1 MSVDEAQRER
11 DRWYIVYR
19 QRVLGCTECPA
30 RRDCSEPVPGEGSMY
45 PRVFFIG
52 RNPGEREDE
61 IGRPFVGKA
70 GEVFERFLME
80 IELERPDIF
89 VTNVCLCKT
98 KKNRLLS
105 RYEVSTCVRKFLIP
119 NLKFM
124 KPKVVVVFGA
134 QPNYFINSISKIS
147 EYHGKVLKHKMGF
160 TVIPLIHPAV
170 ICYKPYEWK
179 KLQAGAKVLDEV
191 LMRA

>member
-1 MSVDEAQRER
+1 MSVEEIDKRV
-11 DRWYIVYR
+11 RWYITYR
-19 QRVLGCTECPA
+19 QQALGCTECPA
-30 RRDCSEPVPGEGSMY
+30 RRDCSQPVPGEGSMF
-45 PRVFFIG
+45 PEVFFIG

-80 IELERPDIF
+80 IELERPNIF

-105 RYEVSTCVRKFLIP
+105 RYEVSTCIHKFLIP
-119 NLKFM
+119 SLELM

-134 QPNYFINSISKIS
+134 QPNYFINSILKVS
-147 EYHGKVLKHKMGF
+147 EYHGKLLHHKMGF
-160 TVIPLIHPAV
+160 LVIPSIHPAAV
-170 ICYKPYEWK
+170 CYKPEK
-179 KLQAGAKVLDEV
+179 FRELQKVAKVLYEV
-191 LMRA
+191 LMRD

>member
-1 MSVDEAQRER
+1 MSVEEIDKRV
-11 DRWYIVYR
+11 RWYITYR

-30 RRDCSEPVPGEGSMY
+30 RRDCSQPVPGEGSMF

-52 RNPGEREDE
+52 RNPGEKEDD

-80 IELERPDIF
+80 IELERPEIF

-105 RYEVSTCVRKFLIP
+105 RYEISTCVRKFLIP
-119 NLKFM
+119 SLKFM

-160 TVIPLIHPAV
+160 KVIPSIHPAA
-170 ICYKPYEWK
+170 ICYEPEKFRE
-179 KLQAGAKVLDEV
+179 LQKVAKVLDEV
-191 LMRA
+191 LMRI

>member
-1 MSVDEAQRER
+1 MTTEAQRER
-11 DRWYIVYR
+11 DRWYIAYR

-30 RRDCSEPVPGEGSMY
+30 RRDCSQPVPGEGSMS
-45 PRVFFIG
+45 PQVFFIG
-52 RNPGEREDE
+52 RNPGEKEDD

-80 IELERPDIF
+80 IELERPNIF

-105 RYEVSTCVRKFLIP
+105 RYEVSTCIRKFLVP
-119 NLKFM
+119 SLKFM

-147 EYHGKVLKHKMGF
+147 EYHGKVLKHKLGF
-160 TVIPLIHPAV
+160 KVIPSIHPAMV
-170 ICYKPYEWK
+170 CYKPEK
-179 KLQAGAKVLDEV
+179 FKELQNVAKVLDGV
-191 LMRA
+191 LMRK